1 MAGASGAGSMEE
13 WRWTMKDIIV
23 GRVSDVIDAETITL
37 QVTQV
42 VRNRYGKY
50 EKQEKIR
57 FKTLQ
62 HSYRTFEKIGT
73 KGFVEAL
80 LRGNG
85 VMCLVIGRD
94 AHGSI
99 EADVY
104 ALGH

>member
-1 MAGASGAGSMEE
+1 
-13 WRWTMKDIIV
+13 MKDIIV
-23 GRVSDVIDAETITL
+23 GRVADVIDAETITL
-37 QVTQV
+37 EVTQI
-42 VRNRYGKY
+42 VRNRYDKY
-50 EKQEKIR
+50 EMQERIR

-62 HSYRTFEKIGT
+62 HRLRTFGKNRT

-80 LRGNG
+80 LKGKG

-94 AHGSI
+94 AHGSL

>member
-1 MAGASGAGSMEE
+1 
-13 WRWTMKDIIV
+13 MKDIIV
-23 GRVSDVIDAETITL
+23 GRVADVIDAETITL
-37 QVTQV
+37 EVTQI
-42 VRNRYGKY
+42 VRNQNDKYGL
-50 EKQEKIR
+50 QEKIR

-62 HSYRTFEKIGT
+62 HRLRTYGKIRT
-73 KGFVEAL
+73 KGFAEAL
-80 LRGNG
+80 LKGNG